1 MPSDIAASSPR
12 HIHIERSVTLTAGAD
27 AVWAV
32 VGDLANTMIT
42 EGLAERVEVEGSGA
56 GAVRRFFLPGG
67 ISIAERIET
76 FDAAGRSYT
85 YRIFDYGPLPFAD
98 YLGRAQVLPDGPDT
112 ALLSWSAIAAP
123 LDGADDVARTMI
135 EANLDHAL
143 SALARHFGTAEPR

>member
-1 MPSDIAASSPR
+1 MPDDIADRSRS
-12 HIHIERSVTLTAGAD
+12 HIHVERSVALDASAD

-32 VGDLANTMIT
+32 VGDLADTLIT
-42 EGLAERVEVEGSGA
+42 EGLAERVVVEGSGA

-76 FDAAGRSYT
+76 FEPAARSYT

-98 YLGRAQVLPDGPDT
+98 YLGHAQVLPDGPDA

-123 LDGADDVARTMI
+123 LDGTDDVARTMI

-143 SALARHFGTAEPR
+143 SALARHFGTAKPR

>member
-1 MPSDIAASSPR
+1 MPDDIADRSRS
-12 HIHIERSVTLTAGAD
+12 HIHVERSIALGASAD

-32 VGDLANTMIT
+32 VGDLANSLIT
-42 EGLAERVEVEGSGA
+42 EGLAERVVVEGSGA

-76 FDAAGRSYT
+76 FDPAERSYA
-85 YRIFDYGPLPFAD
+85 YRIFDYGPLPFID
-98 YLGRAQVLPDGPDT
+98 YLGRAQVLPDGPDA
-112 ALLSWSAIAAP
+112 ALLSWSATAAP
-123 LDGADDVARTMI
+123 RDGADDGARTMI

>member
-1 MPSDIAASSPR
+1 MPSDIAAPSPR

-32 VGDLANTMIT
+32 VGDLADTTIT
-42 EGLAERVEVEGSGA
+42 KGLAEHVEVEGRGA

-67 ISIAERIET
+67 ISIAERVEA
-76 FDAAGRSYT
+76 FDTAGRSYA
-85 YRIFDYGPLPFAD
+85 YRIFDYGPLPFSD
-98 YLGRAQVLPDGPDT
+98 YLGSARVTAAGNDG
-112 ALLSWSAIAAP
+112 ALLFWSATAEP

-143 SALARHFGTAEPR
+143 SALARHFGTAKPR